1 MKNFLRRIFPND
13 PDDSRKWHQKKR
25 YRFLMA
31 FVALSL
37 ISGLFADD
45 TAVDPSRA
53 EYEESYGVFTPKS
66 FSGTGPGVFEIDAE
80 YGVLRI
86 SHQGEGNFEL
96 IGGSSL
102 GLSKLELSGS
112 GVFQTEL
119 DLGFTNS
126 DVEELEVTTDS
137 EWSIELLPISQANA
151 LVESSAGNGVFV
163 YDGPAVDWEL
173 SNQAGAIEIWQAD
186 LDEEVNKLL
195 EADGELTVTVSAMSG
210 PSVVIIKAN
219 DSWQLSPQQ

>member
-1 MKNFLRRIFPND
+1 MKFLRKIFPNN
-13 PDDSRKWHQKKR
+13 PDDNRKWHQKKR

-45 TAVDPSRA
+45 SAVDPARA
-53 EYEESYGVFTPKS
+53 EYEESFGVFSPKN

-86 SHQGEGNFEL
+86 SHQGDGNFEL
-96 IGGSSL
+96 IGSSSL
-102 GLSKLELSGS
+102 GLSQLELSGS

-119 DLGFTNS
+119 DLGLTNS

-137 EWSIELLPISQANA
+137 EWSIELLPISQANS

-173 SNQAGAIEIWQAD
+173 SSQSGSIEIWQSD

-195 EADGELTVTVSAMSG
+195 QADGELTVTVSAASG
-210 PSVVIIKAN
+210 PSVVIIKAT